1 MKCLYFEVASN
12 TGLYVANQTLCRIW
26 AVSAEQHAQCIKILD
41 SASVYLSGFPNVFT
55 VDNYSRVKRNLSVK
69 LMNGFKGTYR

>member
-1 MKCLYFEVASN
+1 MKKSVSILPEGEEKIISFISDF
-12 TGLYVANQTLCRIW
+12 RIW

-55 VDNYSRVKRNLSVK
+55 VDNYLRVQRNLSIK